1 MGARDAHH
9 VEIVAET
16 ARIAPGSSIC
26 RVHQCVRSCRAHG
39 LWVWRVA
46 VGVGVLA
53 PLSVTRQAA
62 NAEGALYSMIVSKTF
77 ISSF

>member
-46 VGVGVLA
+46 VGCELRLA
-53 PLSVTRQAA
+53 RA
-62 NAEGALYSMIVSKTF
+62 G
-77 ISSF
+77 SSL

>member
-26 RVHQCVRSCRAHG
+26 RVHQCGVCTLS
-39 LWVWRVA
+39 RVA
-46 VGVGVLA
+46 VGR
-53 PLSVTRQAA
+53 VT
-62 NAEGALYSMIVSKTF
+62 V
-77 ISSF
+77 